1 MRVAGRGR
9 FRVERTGLAPSGGAG
24 TPRRSLATGNWQ
36 LATGNWQLV
45 ATGAEGHAPV
55 PTARQLPGGG
65 AGVTKP

>member
-36 LATGNWQLV
+36 LV